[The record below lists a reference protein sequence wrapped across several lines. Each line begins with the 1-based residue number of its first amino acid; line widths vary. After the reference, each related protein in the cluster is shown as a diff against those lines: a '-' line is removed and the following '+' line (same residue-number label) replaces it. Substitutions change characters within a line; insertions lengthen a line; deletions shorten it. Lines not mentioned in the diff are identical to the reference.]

1 MDNFDFIFGHF
12 NAVGIVEFRQ
22 RPMDYI
28 YWIGVGFSSVVWNFE
43 KRKCL
48 SELFEYFMRFMLRCR
63 LKV

>member
-28 YWIGVGFSSVVWNFE
+28 YWIGVGFSSVVWNFQ

-48 SELFEYFMRFMLRCR
+48 RN
-63 LKV
+63 V

>member
-28 YWIGVGFSSVVWNFE
+28 YWIGVLDLVQWFGIT
-43 KRKCL
+43 K
-48 SELFEYFMRFMLRCR
+48 SEN
-63 LKV
+63 V